1 MEKKN
6 TVLLTVIAIAT
17 LLVAVVGATFAY
29 FSANQTNT
37 ANVTV
42 EASTAAND
50 IFTASGTGAVSVSA
64 TGAEMQ
70 IANGSDT
77 NALKTDVTGEN
88 EVITISLTAGS
99 ETAKCTY
106 DLVYTA
112 NADQVFGATPA
123 AQAAG
128 LKELT
133 LAGTDGT
140 QSFGDTD
147 MNGIGTSTLYA
158 GTDNE
163 MTGTV
168 LGSFEITNAASAGA
182 ATVQTW
188 TITEKLYNLETVDQ
202 SASIAG
208 KTYGG
213 SVSVANVVCD
223 NTANN

>member
-37 ANVTV
+37 AKVTV

-50 IFTASGTGAVSVSA
+50 IFTAAGTGAVSVSA

-70 IANGSDT
+70 IANGNDT
-77 NALKTDVTGEN
+77 EALKTDVTAEGE
-88 EVITISLTAGS
+88 EIVISLTAGS

-112 NADQVFGATPA
+112 NTDQVFAATPA
-123 AQAAG
+123 AQTAG

-133 LAGTDGT
+133 LAGTDGN
-140 QSFGDTD
+140 QSFGETD
-147 MNGIGTSTLYA
+147 MNAIGTGTLYA
-158 GTDNE
+158 GTDAE

-168 LGSFEITNAASAGA
+168 LGSFEIVNTASTGA

-188 TITEKLYNLETVDQ
+188 TITEKLYNLKTIDQ
-202 SASIAG
+202 SATIAG

-213 SVSVANVVCD
+213 YVSVQNVVCD
-223 NTANN
+223 NIANN